1 LARLPSTESGVDH
14 VPPDPVL
21 ALLPEVDAR
30 AALSGRSLS
39 LRMLRPPYPAIGTG
53 TLRLL
58 RVAERDGTTEMIVGY
73 DGYERIESRPRVLP
87 TSSKHARPSEAPQ

>member
-1 LARLPSTESGVDH
+1 MDH

-30 AALSGRSLS
+30 AALSGRTLS
-39 LRMLRPPYPAIGTG
+39 FRMLRPPYPAIGTG

-73 DGYERIESRPRVLP
+73 DGYERIESRD
-87 TSSKHARPSEAPQ
+87 RPSKAPR

>member
-1 LARLPSTESGVDH
+1 VDH

-30 AALSGRSLS
+30 AALSGRTLS
-39 LRMLRPPYPAIGTG
+39 LRMLRPPYPAVGTG

-73 DGYERIESRPRVLP
+73 DGYERIESRPAAVPSR
-87 TSSKHARPSEAPQ
+87 SKDARAAEAAQ